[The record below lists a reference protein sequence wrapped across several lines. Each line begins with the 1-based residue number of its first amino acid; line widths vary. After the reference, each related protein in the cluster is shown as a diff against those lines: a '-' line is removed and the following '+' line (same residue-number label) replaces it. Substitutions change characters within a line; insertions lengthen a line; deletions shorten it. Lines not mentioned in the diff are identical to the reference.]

1 MVKMDGVKE
10 IPPADGGHQEI
21 AGALTTCH
29 SQEAWYLEVAEK
41 LDGFREHLVDTYKE
55 GEVGLERCTSMWE
68 EKLWAAR
75 AAHAKGRLRLPG
87 EIKNFPH
94 KLRNQTRETHDA
106 IVAQFL
112 DGRLAWKEAEE
123 KHKEAVKLVETEW
136 VSDWVLSNVPYEYV
150 RQIDFEKLPNKRAFD
165 EVMQYVDSFD
175 EWLEQGR
182 KDGIV
187 AFGKTGTG
195 KTRSIYRAII
205 RSVERGSSLCSDFK
219 IISAPDLASMVRTMA
234 IGNVKQL
241 ESELGELAYTEMLFI
256 DDLHQAKFTPRY
268 AEELMRIIEKRYSM
282 VSGTLITCQVP
293 GEALV
298 RKLAGDNPQLREVA
312 EAIVRR
318 IRDMCEPIDFDAK

>member
-1 MVKMDGVKE
+1 
-10 IPPADGGHQEI
+10 
-21 AGALTTCH
+21 
-29 SQEAWYLEVAEK
+29 
-41 LDGFREHLVDTYKE
+41 
-55 GEVGLERCTSMWE
+55 
-68 EKLWAAR
+68 
-75 AAHAKGRLRLPG
+75 
-87 EIKNFPH
+87 
-94 KLRNQTRETHDA
+94 
-106 IVAQFL
+106 
-112 DGRLAWKEAEE
+112 AEE
-123 KHKEAVKLVETEW
+123 KHKEAIKLAETEW

-150 RQIDFEKLPNKRAFD
+150 RQIDCEKLPNKRAFE
-165 EVMQYVDSFD
+165 EVMQYVDSYS

-234 IGNVKQL
+234 IGNARQL